1 MKSMPVS
8 PKRREGGRLPLAAA
22 LLLLALVAA
31 GAAQEPELPDGEGK
45 RILVDSCTS
54 CHGLDYVAKLRGY
67 YTREQWRDVV
77 NTMVEYGTKLE
88 KKEEEVLVDY
98 LTQHFGKKQ

>member
-1 MKSMPVS
+1 MRAMPVS
-8 PKRREGGRLPLAAA
+8 PTRRAGGHLPIAAA
-22 LLLLALVAA
+22 LLMFALVAA
-31 GAAQEPELPDGEGK
+31 GAAQEPELPEGEGR
-45 RILVDSCTS
+45 RILVNACTS

-88 KKEEEVLVDY
+88 KKDEEVLVDY
-98 LTQHFGKKQ
+98 LTQHFGKK

>member
-1 MKSMPVS
+1 MRSMPVS
-8 PKRREGGRLPLAAA
+8 LKHRTGGRLPLAAA
-22 LLLLALVAA
+22 LILFALVAA
-31 GAAQEPELPDGEGK
+31 SAAQEPELPDGEGK
-45 RILVDSCTS
+45 RILVNSCTS

>member
-1 MKSMPVS
+1 MRSMS
-8 PKRREGGRLPLAAA
+8 PKPRAGRPLAAA
-22 LLLLALVAA
+22 LLLFALVAVSA
-31 GAAQEPELPDGEGK
+31 TQEPELPEGEGK

-88 KKEEEVLVDY
+88 KKEEEVLVEY
-98 LTQHFGKKQ
+98 LTQHFGRKQ